1 MTMREQMDAAWRGW
15 RDRDET
21 SSPEDRLGF
30 ELGFIAALDLIRDPS
45 DEMVERCAEAMRRV
59 VPAYDGDFSVAADA
73 GLTGD
78 EIRNLAR
85 ACLAAAVGDTTQ

>member
-1 MTMREQMDAAWRGW
+1 MDMREQMKVAWYTYASVFGSEDERCFFDA
-15 RDRDET
+15 
-21 SSPEDRLGF
+21 GF
-30 ELGFIAALDLIRDPS
+30 RATLDLLANPS
-45 DEMVERCAEAMRRV
+45 DEMVERCAEAMRR

-85 ACLAAAVGDTTQ
+85 ACLAAAVGGE